1 MPVLLIMNQQNKEY
15 LLQLSRR
22 TLEKYF
28 QNKGILNVEEDDLD
42 NSLKEKKGVFVT
54 LWKNQSLRGCI
65 GSLEGTKPIFEG
77 VIENTLASALYD
89 PRFSPLSK
97 EELKDIKI
105 EISII
110 EPLKKLPDFK
120 KEKDLLDYL
129 DKNKPGLLIKK
140 GIYPYTKREHFRL
153 KSEKIGKASS
163 RYGVEAFQATFLP
176 QVWEELK
183 SPELFLS
190 HLCQKAGLPPNE
202 WKNKDLEM
210 FEYEVDVFRE

>member
-1 MPVLLIMNQQNKEY
+1 MNQQNKEY

-140 GIYPYTKREHFRL
+140 GI
-153 KSEKIGKASS
+153 
-163 RYGVEAFQATFLP
+163 FQATFLP
-176 QVWEELK
+176 QVWEELR

>member
-15 LLQLSRR
+15 FLQLSRR

-120 KEKDLLDYL
+120 KEEDLLDYL
-129 DKNKPGLLIKK
+129 KKNKPGLLIKK
-140 GIYPYTKREHFRL
+140 GI
-153 KSEKIGKASS
+153 
-163 RYGVEAFQATFLP
+163 FQATFLP

>member
-140 GIYPYTKREHFRL
+140 GI
-153 KSEKIGKASS
+153 
-163 RYGVEAFQATFLP
+163 FQATFLP
-176 QVWEELK
+176 QVWEELR